1 MDKLTEVESRM
12 AVAKEEG
19 EGRMTP
25 VCQVQKLYTV
35 SLSLYFSFELEMEP
49 RVSCL
54 VGRHGSTEPCCTLT
68 RNSPGVLQLGD
79 CRGLTQL
86 PMHLG
91 PLKAG
96 LSPL

>member
-1 MDKLTEVESRM
+1 M

-25 VCQVQKLYTV
+25 VCQVQKNKAV

-54 VGRHGSTEPCCTLT
+54 VGRHGSTEPCCTFT
-68 RNSPGVLQLGD
+68 RNSPGVLQLYFHQKFS
-79 CRGLTQL
+79 RGSPAGRLSWPYTITNA
-86 PMHLG
+86 LG
-91 PLKAG
+91 ATKGRP
-96 LSPL
+96 